1 MNPDYILPELL
12 EQIPKWTMIEDC
24 YHGQDTIVK
33 KGEIYLPNPSPINE
47 DEAVKVQRYMDYQKR
62 AVFYNV
68 TKRTANA
75 MAGMVFAKYPT
86 LDIPPE
92 LERIKTN
99 VDGGSL
105 SPSVKHTK
113 PF

>member
-1 MNPDYILPELL
+1 MNPDYMLPELL

-24 YHGQDTIVK
+24 YHGQDAIAK

-47 DEAVKVQRYMDYQKR
+47 DEAVKVQRYIDYQKR

-75 MAGMVFAKYPT
+75 MAGIFDDAVKGAWGAF
-86 LDIPPE
+86 
-92 LERIKTN
+92 
-99 VDGGSL
+99 GGL
-105 SPSVKHTK
+105 SACQTWSVSANQKGCQRR
-113 PF
+113 